1 MIIVCTEPK
10 SGNLVYIDK
19 GYIIYSLQVPFIKRW
34 TFVFYR
40 PVFKIKYGKRL
51 FHLVKV
57 RKKDFIV
64 PSFPNGMNKP

>member
-1 MIIVCTEPK
+1 MVCTSKCIDVDEQYYDIVCIEPK

-40 PVFKIKYGKRL
+40 SVFKIK
-51 FHLVKV
+51 
-57 RKKDFIV
+57 
-64 PSFPNGMNKP
+64 